1 MAVTPTIYDVSR
13 LSGVS
18 IATVSRAFSDPDKVR
33 EKTRKKVYEAAEVLH
48 YSPNAIARAMA
59 RQRTDKIAYLIC
71 KQGATI
77 LDEFY
82 AGICEGIMQTANR
95 SDYQLLIST
104 ADDWKQ
110 TVGNAQSKQIEGV
123 ILGGDAQAELIAEL
137 QSQNVAVVLVNNYK
151 PGLDIPCVVSDERDG
166 VRQAIEHL
174 YNRGHRHI
182 AMIAGR
188 FNPYIIGARY
198 NAFLEVM
205 AEYGLSVDAAD
216 VEMCKPTVEKSTKAA
231 MKLLSRSDRPTAVFG
246 SNDVMAAGVFKAASK
261 LGLRIPEDVAVVG
274 FDNSSIC
281 PVFEPEL
288 TSVHVN
294 CRRMGE
300 ICVEYLA
307 ALLNNKNQNNI
318 QRLTIVP
325 PTLVVRSST

>member
-1 MAVTPTIYDVSR
+1 
-13 LSGVS
+13 
-18 IATVSRAFSDPDKVR
+18 
-33 EKTRKKVYEAAEVLH
+33 
-48 YSPNAIARAMA
+48 
-59 RQRTDKIAYLIC
+59 
-71 KQGATI
+71 
-77 LDEFY
+77 
-82 AGICEGIMQTANR
+82 
-95 SDYQLLIST
+95 
-104 ADDWKQ
+104 WKQ

-174 YNRGHRHI
+174 YSRGHRHI

-188 FNPYIIGARY
+188 LNPYIIGARY

-205 AEYGLSVDAAD
+205 AEYGLSVDTAD
-216 VEMCKPTVEKSTKAA
+216 IEMCDPTVESSTKAA
-231 MKLLSRSDRPTAVFG
+231 MKLLSRSDRATAVFG
-246 SNDVMAAGVFKAASK
+246 SNDVVASGAFKAASR
-261 LGLRIPEDVAVVG
+261 LGLRIPEDVAIAG
-274 FDNSSIC
+274 FDDSSIC

-300 ICVEYLA
+300 ICAQQLTALLDGKRDIPRLTVIPA
-307 ALLNNKNQNNI
+307 ALQ
-318 QRLTIVP
+318 
-325 PTLVVRSST
+325 VRRST